1 MCFSWVGDKINL
13 RRLATRRVLRLDSQ
27 HVVQLNKF
35 KVNSW
40 AYIKGDHVSR
50 STQVGKQSRHYL
62 NILATKTHEFF
73 LFLPYTT
80 CLPWTCPIILLGQAW
95 CFRCPWGA
103 GILRSLMD
111 LMGRKLQKLLVFID
125 FPWFS
130 YQLSETN
137 MAMFTAEILVEHQEN
152 PANPKT
158 RKPLIHT
165 NVAEPPVARALSF
178 ATRHGKT
185 APWMPSAGPRA
196 PLGRQHGTEKHLVMC
211 TPRGEG
217 TARRNSA
224 SSSSALKRRRVE
236 VLEMLDRWLLF
247 FCWSGWI
254 CLDSVQWCF
263 MHTLFHGSEQPC
275 WLYAFAEDPVFRV
288 GRRLLGPNGCL

>member
-1 MCFSWVGDKINL
+1 MCFSWVGNKINL

-137 MAMFTAEILVEHQEN
+137 MAMFTAEILVEHQEIRQTLKPESLWSIPMLLN
-152 PANPKT
+152 PQW
-158 RKPLIHT
+158 RGHC
-165 NVAEPPVARALSF
+165 
-178 ATRHGKT
+178 
-185 APWMPSAGPRA
+185 
-196 PLGRQHGTEKHLVMC
+196 HL
-211 TPRGEG
+211 
-217 TARRNSA
+217 
-224 SSSSALKRRRVE
+224 
-236 VLEMLDRWLLF
+236 
-247 FCWSGWI
+247 
-254 CLDSVQWCF
+254 
-263 MHTLFHGSEQPC
+263 QPGM
-275 WLYAFAEDPVFRV
+275 
-288 GRRLLGPNGCL
+288 GRRLRGCQVRAPGPL